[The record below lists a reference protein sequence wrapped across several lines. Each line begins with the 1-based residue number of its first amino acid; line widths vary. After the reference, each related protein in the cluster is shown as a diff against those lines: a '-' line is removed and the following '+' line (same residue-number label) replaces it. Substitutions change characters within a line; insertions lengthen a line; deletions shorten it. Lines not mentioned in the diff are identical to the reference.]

1 MYLSP
6 LQLHTISGKDNVGQE
21 GKAGPNEFVPNVAPI
36 HTEMKS
42 PRDVNVD
49 SLSNSPIV
57 FSDTLKS
64 KFGRSLFPKI
74 DNSNINRAESQQDNN
89 IDGLKAEW
97 VEQYEPVFTSHLQLC
112 HAGKKGLNCLDTNQL
127 F

>member
-6 LQLHTISGKDNVGQE
+6 LHLQLHTISGKDNVGQE
-21 GKAGPNEFVPNVAPI
+21 GKVGPNEFVPNVAPI

-74 DNSNINRAESQQDNN
+74 DNSNRAESQQDN

-97 VEQYEPVFTSHLQLC
+97 VEQYEPGVYITFTTLQC
-112 HAGKKGLNCLDTNQL
+112 GKKGLKRVR
-127 F
+127 FR